1 MKSSLIHFFILI
13 WIVTESSGKECKVL
27 NYTTDNGLPYNYVNS
42 LIFDRFNNLWI
53 GTQGGLFLFDGLSFH
68 TIHHNK
74 LNPRILFLQKDVNNE
89 VYIIDS
95 EYHIFK
101 QNLKF
106 NPLNIIKVDYQNV
119 KSNFDVQFPLFSRE
133 NYTFS
138 IFNNY
143 HPNLQYHLALKEQN
157 ALVGNKDRLN
167 NVYEK
172 FHKELLGTLNVD
184 KSIII
189 LFKNNA
195 WKVIRKNG
203 QLENIKANL
212 PMDCFSK
219 GLFFQSDINTFLLYR
234 KVIYKVTFSGELL
247 SIKPVITNIPLDKVD
262 DNLVIGSYNS
272 LYNMFAFGSEKNG
285 LFLVFS
291 PYFYN
296 LTYNGEKTSKFYS
309 LFGNAYYSQAEF
321 SPNDILINNYLKIKG
336 DRFGE
341 YLTNNLPYNRAF
353 NYKDSLGRVW
363 YNNKDTLTIIG
374 KNYSKKI
381 VLKFPSENG
390 FNFQLLSMTQTNDS
404 TYYIISPTHSFRINA
419 GLNSLIKS
427 PICKSNH
434 LHIPM
439 NERCGY
445 IYYNQ
450 EIRKIYLLT
459 NKNIYICNDTLGDCK
474 VVDKFNNADF
484 RIIQPISKKHYFL
497 GTYGQGYFL
506 FDGKKLISMPLDP
519 KGYLKFAHAA
529 LTDDQGH
536 AWISSNNGLF
546 RTRLIDLEDFFSG
559 KSKSVFYY
567 YYNKSSGFA
576 TNEFNGGCQSPAI
589 ELHDGRFS
597 FSSMDGLVQFNP
609 LMVPTQFPKEPI
621 HILQIMINGKML
633 DTIPQALTLSQD
645 DDDIRFEISTPFY
658 GHPDNF
664 IIEYRIS
671 KIGKEWKQLNQNRY
685 ISLQNLPHESYT
697 LEIRKRIGFGSGNFD
712 YLRYNIVVLPKFYQT
727 WWFISLL
734 FVLGVLLTYTFSRW
748 YNRYTIQK
756 NKELEMLIAEKNAG
770 LIEINKALKEKIK
783 QNDLFQS
790 VLVHD
795 IKSPLRFIVST
806 TKLLLNFWP
815 SVSEEIKKENITHI
829 HESASKIGSFVKET
843 LLWIQIRNG
852 EHNPNLINFSIQDLL
867 IENINLYSEDPKII
881 LGSLVIHVDC
891 PSSLYLQSDPSL
903 ISTIIRNLLANSIKF
918 SEFGNITLYAYEDIN
933 GKIVIGC
940 KDEGKG
946 LSDTMAGAI
955 LANDYKGNSIRKD
968 SFRMGFVIIKEIL
981 RLLGGKLGIKSTNEL
996 GSDIYV
1002 VLNK

>member
-1 MKSSLIHFFILI
+1 M
-13 WIVTESSGKECKVL
+13 VNEGSGQECKVL
-27 NYTTDNGLPYNYVNS
+27 NYNTDNGLPYNYVNN
-42 LIFDRFNNLWI
+42 LIFDHFNNLWL
-53 GTQGGLFLFDGLSFH
+53 GTQSGLFLFDGISFH
-68 TIHHNK
+68 FIQHNE
-74 LNPRILFLQKDVNNE
+74 LNPRILFLQKDIYDD
-89 VYIIDS
+89 VYIIDA
-95 EYHIFK
+95 EFQTFK
-101 QNLKF
+101 QKSKI
-106 NPLNIIKVDYQNV
+106 NPLNIIKVDHHKV
-119 KSNFDVQFPLFSRE
+119 KSNFYDYAPLFSGE
-133 NYTFS
+133 NYSYS
-138 IFNNY
+138 IFQNY
-143 HPNLQYHLALKEQN
+143 HPNLKYHMALKQQN
-157 ALVGNKDRLN
+157 ILVGKKDSLDK
-167 NVYEK
+167 VYENSK
-172 FHKELLGTLNVD
+172 KKILGTLNID
-184 KSIII
+184 NSIII
-189 LFKNNA
+189 LVESDT
-195 WKVIRKNG
+195 WKVLGSNG
-203 QLENIKANL
+203 QLNEIKSELSA
-212 PMDCFSK
+212 DCFSK
-219 GLFFQSDINTFLLYR
+219 GLFFQTDEITFLLLN
-234 KVIYKVTFSGELL
+234 KVIYEVTFSGELL
-247 SIKPVITNIPLDKVD
+247 SIKPVITNIPLDKID
-262 DNLVIGSYNS
+262 DNLVIGRYNS

-296 LTYNGEKTSKFYS
+296 LAYNGEKTSNFYS

-381 VLKFPSENG
+381 VLKFPNENG
-390 FNFQLLSMTQTNDS
+390 LNFQLLSMTQTNDS

-419 GLNSLIKS
+419 GLNSLLKF

-536 AWISSNNGLF
+536 VWISSNNGLF

-664 IIEYRIS
+664 IIEYRI
-671 KIGKEWKQLNQNRY
+671 QC
-685 ISLQNLPHESYT
+685 H
-697 LEIRKRIGFGSGNFD
+697 
-712 YLRYNIVVLPKFYQT
+712 
-727 WWFISLL
+727 
-734 FVLGVLLTYTFSRW
+734 
-748 YNRYTIQK
+748 
-756 NKELEMLIAEKNAG
+756 
-770 LIEINKALKEKIK
+770 
-783 QNDLFQS
+783 
-790 VLVHD
+790 
-795 IKSPLRFIVST
+795 
-806 TKLLLNFWP
+806 
-815 SVSEEIKKENITHI
+815 
-829 HESASKIGSFVKET
+829 
-843 LLWIQIRNG
+843 
-852 EHNPNLINFSIQDLL
+852 
-867 IENINLYSEDPKII
+867 
-881 LGSLVIHVDC
+881 
-891 PSSLYLQSDPSL
+891 
-903 ISTIIRNLLANSIKF
+903 
-918 SEFGNITLYAYEDIN
+918 
-933 GKIVIGC
+933 
-940 KDEGKG
+940 
-946 LSDTMAGAI
+946 
-955 LANDYKGNSIRKD
+955 
-968 SFRMGFVIIKEIL
+968 
-981 RLLGGKLGIKSTNEL
+981 
-996 GSDIYV
+996 
-1002 VLNK
+1002 